1 MRTNVSMLAVFALV
15 AVFATAIAQ
24 AANNVYLSDLPFKA
38 SGLKGN
44 PAGGY
49 YDGIRVNSHETIITN
64 SGSQANDW
72 ERPTQIDGQE
82 YDKSLLFHVVKDET
96 VSATW
101 ALNHGFKKLTAMIGL
116 DDTQDIPGIYPL
128 ITVNFVGDGKA
139 LGSASIQSVYGKPNP
154 TPGVDIDVSGV
165 NSLTVEITFKGT
177 GGGTN
182 VDIVNPELQPVS
194 DNSGQ

>member
-1 MRTNVSMLAVFALV
+1 MRIIVSMLAVFAFM
-15 AVFATAIAQ
+15 AVFITAIAQ
-24 AANNVYLSDLPFKA
+24 AANPVYLSDLPFKA

-44 PAGGY
+44 PSGGY

-64 SGSQANDW
+64 SGTQANQWD
-72 ERPTQIDGQE
+72 RQTQINGQE

-101 ALNHGFKKLTAMIGL
+101 SLKGGYTKLTAVIGL

-128 ITVNFVGDGKA
+128 ITVNFTGDGKA

-154 TPGVDIDVSGV
+154 TPAVSIDVTGV
-165 NSLTVEITFKGT
+165 NSLTIAITFKGT

-194 DNSGQ
+194 GQ

>member
-1 MRTNVSMLAVFALV
+1 MRTIVSMLAVFAFL
-15 AVFATAIAQ
+15 AVFAAAIAQ
-24 AANNVYLSDLPFKA
+24 AANDVYLSDLPFKS

-64 SGSQANDW
+64 SGSQSNDW
-72 ERPTQIDGQE
+72 ERPTQINGQE

-101 ALNHGFKKLTAMIGL
+101 TLNHGFKKLTAMIGL

-128 ITVNFVGDGKA
+128 ITVNFVADGKA
-139 LGSASIQSVYGKPNP
+139 ISSASIQSVYGKPNP
-154 TPGVDIDVSGV
+154 TPGVDVDVSGV
-165 NSLTVEITFKGT
+165 NSLKIEITFKGT

-182 VDIVNPELQPVS
+182 VDIVNPDLQPAS
-194 DNSGQ
+194 DSSSQ

>member
-1 MRTNVSMLAVFALV
+1 MRTTVSMLSVFAFV

-24 AANNVYLSDLPFKA
+24 AANVVYLSDLPFKA

-44 PAGGY
+44 PNGGY
-49 YDGIRVNSHETIITN
+49 FDGIRVNSHETIITT
-64 SGSQANDW
+64 SGSQSNEWD
-72 ERPTQIDGQE
+72 RPTRIDEQE

-96 VSATW
+96 VTATW
-101 ALNHGFKKLTAMIGL
+101 ALNHGFTKLTAMIGL

-128 ITVNFVGDGKA
+128 ITVNFIGDGKV

-154 TPGVDIDVSGV
+154 TPGVDINVSGV
-165 NSLTVEITFKGT
+165 NSLMVEITFKGT

-182 VDIVNPELQPVS
+182 VDIVNPELRPVS
-194 DNSGQ
+194 DANGQ

>member
-1 MRTNVSMLAVFALV
+1 MRIIATTLVVFAFV
-15 AVFATAIAQ
+15 AVFVTAIAQ
-24 AANNVYLSDLPFKA
+24 AANVVYLSDLRFKA

-49 YDGIRVNSHETIITN
+49 YDGIRVNSHETIITDA
-64 SGSQANDW
+64 GTQANQW
-72 ERPTQIDGQE
+72 ERPTQINGQA

-96 VSATW
+96 VTATW
-101 ALNHGFKKLTAMIGL
+101 PLKNGFTKLTAMIGL

-128 ITVNFVGDGKA
+128 ITVKFIGDGKS
-139 LGSASIQSVYGKPNP
+139 LGTAAIQSVYGKTNP
-154 TPGVDIDVSGV
+154 TPGVDINVSGV
-165 NSLTVEITFKGT
+165 DSLTVAITFKGT

-194 DNSGQ
+194 ATSSP